1 MIELDKARLDPTQHP
16 LLQMRVEVARA
27 EAELRIIQQKG
38 LYGSREQEARVSE
51 LRALLVDI
59 ERIALHRMNVC
70 MTRQGKSVVV
80 KNFRMT
86 PAGPIR
92 LSTPELL
99 AQTSAVDPD
108 GCGRIYLIDQA
119 LVTRVRRAH
128 DVKIILA
135 TTKFPFHQMAERR
148 AYEAELKALERELAK
163 EDLPIMTM
171 PGAVDPYGH

>member
-1 MIELDKARLDPTQHP
+1 
-16 LLQMRVEVARA
+16 
-27 EAELRIIQQKG
+27 
-38 LYGSREQEARVSE
+38 
-51 LRALLVDI
+51 
-59 ERIALHRMNVC
+59 
-70 MTRQGKSVVV
+70 
-80 KNFRMT
+80 MT

-128 DVKIILA
+128 EVKTILE

-148 AYEAELKALERELAK
+148 AYEAELKALEGELGK